1 MSVEDKKQIYRLA
14 DRLTM
19 RFHHF
24 AKGTYPCFSTSGFT
38 VNRLIL
44 ILENPA
50 GEENYIE
57 DAAERHVMRPG
68 AFCLVPAFHHV
79 TFHFDDAVRF
89 FSIHFNLELFP
100 GVDMFSRQEKIFGGF
115 APDVSAQAE
124 KAFSNVREAAAAVEL
139 HALTFEIVSLC
150 LEQMEAGGLELASK
164 FGPYQK
170 IIDHI
175 ATHCTALVSVEE
187 LAELM
192 NMRRDVFT
200 RKFTADT
207 GISPKRFYHRLLID
221 RASKLLQQPGITS
234 REVALELKFSSE
246 YYFSRFFNQH
256 LGISPHRFQQQYR
269 LRRKS

>member
-1 MSVEDKKQIYRLA
+1 MPVEDKKQIYQLA
-14 DRLTM
+14 DSLTM
-19 RFHHF
+19 RFQHF
-24 AKGTYPCFSTSGFT
+24 AKGTYPCFSTSRFT

-44 ILENPA
+44 VLENPN
-50 GEENYIE
+50 GEKNYIE
-57 DAAERHVMRPG
+57 DAAERHIMHPG
-68 AFCLVPAFHHV
+68 SFCLAPAFHPV
-79 TFHFDDAVRF
+79 TFCFDDAIRF

-100 GVDMFSRQEKIFGGF
+100 GVDLFSRQPRIFEGKSPT
-115 APDVSAQAE
+115 ALERTE
-124 KAFSNVREAAAAVEL
+124 KAFSRLGETAGAVEL

-150 LEQMEAGGLELASK
+150 LKQIKKEGLELASK
-164 FGPYQK
+164 FAPYQK

-246 YYFSRFFNQH
+246 YYFSRFFKQH